1 MNNKTTP
8 FFLLL
13 AATLQVSIGL
23 WPSNA
28 KPEKSGYIPMTIN
41 VEKVS
46 ITDEDVDQ
54 AIKLCLAK
62 EGNTNKGVAS
72 SEKPSPAQSIVMA
85 EICGQQQKGY

>member
-1 MNNKTTP
+1 MKNKTTP
-8 FFLLL
+8 LFLLL
-13 AATLQVSIGL
+13 AVTLQVNIGL

-28 KPEKSGYIPMTIN
+28 KPEKSGQMPITIN
-41 VEKVS
+41 VEQVK

-62 EGNTNKGVAS
+62 EGNTNKEPAS

-85 EICGQQQKGY
+85 EICGQQQKDY